1 MAGSRSSDERGGW
14 RPGLPLLG
22 ERPRPGCGFPLV
34 RPPGG
39 SRAGAEGPGAQPA
52 GRPRRGGGGGG
63 ARSRER
69 LPGAA
74 ADGTAG
80 RPGHP
85 SRRGSH
91 VRRARLGRLYDRP
104 LDQVEEVSMEDLK
117 AYIREVPNFP
127 KPGILFYDIT
137 TLLQNPLA
145 LRMTVDRFVW
155 FFSQKRIDKVVGIE
169 SRGFIFAPTVAYNL
183 NAGFVPVRKP
193 GKLPYQSARQGYDL
207 EYGTDSI
214 EMHNDAVKPGEQVLI
229 IDDLIATGGTALA
242 AAKLVESLGGKVAG
256 FGFLVELT
264 FLPGRHKLQGYEVE
278 SLIQY

>member
-1 MAGSRSSDERGGW
+1 
-14 RPGLPLLG
+14 
-22 ERPRPGCGFPLV
+22 
-34 RPPGG
+34 
-39 SRAGAEGPGAQPA
+39 
-52 GRPRRGGGGGG
+52 
-63 ARSRER
+63 
-69 LPGAA
+69 
-74 ADGTAG
+74 
-80 RPGHP
+80 
-85 SRRGSH
+85 
-91 VRRARLGRLYDRP
+91 
-104 LDQVEEVSMEDLK
+104 MEDLK
-117 AYIREVPNFP
+117 AFIREVPDFP

-137 TLLQNPLA
+137 TLLQHPLA

-155 FFSQKRIDKVVGIE
+155 FFAQKRIDKVVGIE

-193 GKLPYQSARQGYDL
+193 GKLPYQKARQGYDL

-214 EMHNDAVKPGEQVLI
+214 EMHDDAVKPGEQVLI

-264 FLPGRHKLQGYEVE
+264 FLPGRQKLQGYDVQ